1 MPRRSTELLQEFIV
15 IVIGV
20 FVALAAES
28 WWSAREDRRIEREIR
43 EDMVAEFEANI
54 RILKADLAENE
65 GARPR
70 TAILEGLSNEAL
82 MALTDEQMTG
92 IAYPSINWAGFDPAM
107 GTVQALVES
116 GNLAVVS
123 DRKMRLV
130 LARWTGLLE
139 NNRRFNLQAIQ
150 VQQREVTPS
159 FARAAADGR
168 WSTGERRELQIQLN
182 QFMSLFDTTVNNQ
195 RQLLATAQEI
205 LVILQERD

>member
-1 MPRRSTELLQEFIV
+1 M
-15 IVIGV
+15 G
-20 FVALAAES
+20 
-28 WWSAREDRRIEREIR
+28 
-43 EDMVAEFEANI
+43 AEFEANI
-54 RILKADLAENE
+54 RILKTDLAENE

-123 DRKMRLV
+123 DRKIRLV

-139 NNRRFNLQAIQ
+139 NNRRFNLQASQ